1 MPLALPPASFA
12 GRYALG
18 QMLLELREHD
28 DALYFRMGGGELRRL
43 AATGPATFAT
53 SEAGL
58 SLEFR
63 LDENRSITGVDL
75 LAAGRTLTAERL
87 EPVIL
92 TAKDARE
99 YEGRYHS
106 EELNTS
112 YRVIYENGQLVAK
125 HLRGTDI
132 VLTAYGR
139 DRFLESGGGD
149 LNIQFKRSRRGR
161 VTGFEMSVDRARA
174 IAFDRI

>member
-1 MPLALPPASFA
+1 MLGNVNSVPAERLARSMADVVLAEDLAAPSPLLETTPVPLALPPASFA

-75 LAAGRTLTAERL
+75 LAAGRTLAAERS
-87 EPVIL
+87 
-92 TAKDARE
+92 A
-99 YEGRYHS
+99 S
-106 EELNTS
+106 
-112 YRVIYENGQLVAK
+112 
-125 HLRGTDI
+125 
-132 VLTAYGR
+132 
-139 DRFLESGGGD
+139 
-149 LNIQFKRSRRGR
+149 SR
-161 VTGFEMSVDRARA
+161 
-174 IAFDRI
+174 